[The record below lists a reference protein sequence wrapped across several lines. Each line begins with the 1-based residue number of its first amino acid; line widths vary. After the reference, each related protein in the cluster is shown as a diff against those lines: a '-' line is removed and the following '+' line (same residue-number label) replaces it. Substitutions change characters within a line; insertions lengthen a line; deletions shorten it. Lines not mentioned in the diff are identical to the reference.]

1 MAQLFSGLHRY
12 RVVVFVLFVIAAG
25 ACGIGLK
32 AAFVTNNSLEI
43 WFVDSD
49 PSLKAYRESLKTFGN
64 DEVVSIYVAPKAGI
78 LAPET
83 LKLVR
88 AFSTRAEKLPFV
100 ERVYSL
106 TTVKDFVLEKT
117 KDPETG
123 KFDEELKVRKLV
135 PRDALTSTERDAIRE
150 KLRHDPVYAGWVA
163 SKRLDGLMLTVQ
175 FKTLPDID
183 KKRAELNET
192 VLRLAHE
199 TFDANGITSHAAG
212 IQLVYTELNKATDK
226 DVGTFAGL
234 GYLVIFVLLVVILRS
249 LWALVVSLTVIAL
262 TVVVTMGIFGLTGH
276 QTNVMTLVLPTLV
289 IIVSIAD
296 SVHLIQHFRKS
307 LAAAPSHDRAGRTQ
321 TSPKAMAEMA
331 WPCFLTS
338 ATTFVGFLS
347 LCVSEMRLLR
357 ELGLFAAIG
366 VLVAFVATFI
376 VAAFLFPLVP
386 LKPID
391 VENGFADRLVARLL
405 LICRRWVR
413 ERKAAILIVF
423 GVVSAVLV
431 VGVLRLEANIYTL
444 GFFPEEAKV
453 RRDDKL
459 ITEQFG
465 PYQPLEFTI
474 EAKQKPNG
482 AITPDF
488 LARLQRWQR
497 ESRKLSQ
504 IGESFSIAE
513 ILQKLNRVNTKK
525 DALPVS
531 TALASQLLDTMGD
544 RDVTDPYLEPVTR
557 STARVIFKTRLS
569 TGNDARKTIAALHE
583 MGQKL
588 FGDGAT
594 VRSVGYW
601 PLYARLV
608 QYARSSQ
615 VEGFGLSF
623 AVIFAVFFLLFRSL
637 KLSVFAIIPN
647 IVPVLLALGLMGF
660 RGIYLDM
667 GTVSIASIVICIA
680 VDDTIHLTYQI
691 RRGLAGEGDAAE
703 VVDKALGSIGFAL
716 FATSLILVFG
726 FLVFAFAQISTIRY
740 FGTYLAI
747 AVAGALAADLL
758 LYPVLVVLSH
768 RRRG

>member
-1 MAQLFSGLHRY
+1 MKSLFDGLHRH
-12 RVVVFVLFVIAAG
+12 RLLVFLLLLAAAG
-25 ACGIGLK
+25 ACSLGLK

-64 DEVVSIYVAPKAGI
+64 DEVVSIYVEPKAGI
-78 LAPET
+78 LAPKTIE
-83 LKLVR
+83 LVR
-88 AFSTRAEKLPFV
+88 RFSDAAERMPFV

-106 TTVKDFVLEKT
+106 TTVKDFTLQKT
-117 KDPETG
+117 KDPEDG
-123 KFDEELKVRKLV
+123 SVDEELRVVKLV
-135 PRDALTSTERDAIRE
+135 PNRALTLVERDAIRE
-150 KLRHDPVYAGWVA
+150 KLRHDPIYAGWIA
-163 SKRLDGLMLTVQ
+163 SKKLSGLMLTVQ

-183 KKRAELNET
+183 KKRAEFNET
-192 VLRLAHE
+192 VLKLARE
-199 TFDANGITSHAAG
+199 TFDRAGIESHAAG

-226 DVGTFAGL
+226 DVATFAGL

-249 LWALVVSLTVIAL
+249 LWALALSLTVIAV
-262 TVVVTMGIFGLTGH
+262 TVVLTMGIFGLTGH

-296 SVHLIQHFRKS
+296 SVHLIQHFRKA
-307 LAAAPSHDRAGRTQ
+307 LATAPNLDRAARAAI
-321 TSPKAMAEMA
+321 SPRAMAEMA

-347 LCVSEMRLLR
+347 LCISEMRLLR

-366 VLVAFVATFI
+366 VLFAFVVTFI
-376 VAAFLFPLVP
+376 VAAFLFPILP

-391 VENGFADRLVARLL
+391 VENGLADRIVARLL
-405 LICRRWVR
+405 RTCRRWVR
-413 ERKAAILIVF
+413 ERPAVILIVF
-423 GVVSAVLV
+423 GSVSAVLV

-444 GFFPEEAKV
+444 GFFPESAKV
-453 RRDDKL
+453 RRDDRV
-459 ITEQFG
+459 INERFG
-465 PYQPLEFTI
+465 PYQPLEFTV
-474 EAKQKPNG
+474 EAKQKKNG
-482 AITPDF
+482 AITPEF
-488 LARLQRWQR
+488 LATLARWQKT
-497 ESRKLSQ
+497 SRSLEG
-504 IGESFSIAE
+504 IGESFSIAQ

-525 DALPVS
+525 DELPRS
-531 TALASQLLDTMGD
+531 MALASQLLDTMGD
-544 RDVTDPYLEPVTR
+544 RDVTDPYLEPVGR

-569 TGNDARKTIAALHE
+569 TGNDARKTIAALYE
-583 MGQKL
+583 MGRNL
-588 FGDGAT
+588 FGDRAT
-594 VRSVGYW
+594 IKSVGYW

-623 AVIFAVFFLLFRSL
+623 AVIFAVFFLLFRSV

-660 RGIYLDM
+660 RGIFLDM

-691 RRGLAGEGDAAE
+691 RRRFESGGDAAT
-703 VVDKALGSIGFAL
+703 VVDDALGSIGFAL
-716 FATSLILVFG
+716 FATTLILVFG

-768 RRRG
+768 RKRS